1 MRSRNQWHRG
11 LTELLRPTWPATLQ
25 SFTPGDLLNVEFG
38 LYLLETV
45 MPGRPAADAWTLFGG
60 YPYGEAFGD
69 VRTEEQRLMVRRAR
83 HYMWSLRRRRVWH
96 SAIRDYQAVPRDLR
110 GYDVK
115 DVDTIPDRL
124 TPARADERFDRYREL
139 LTSPPMF
146 ERSTL
151 PIAGTG
157 EHWFPVRDRTYSV
170 TFGDLAHGPAASRHD
185 LTMPPVTNG
194 EAITVNYTELE
205 HAAEAMDRI
214 EAANPD
220 TKANS
225 WLKRLRRV
233 ELLSRSEGTE
243 RFEPGQK
250 LAIHQILHMVGMVG
264 AGKSTLRDILAFVCA
279 DRQMKITIVVGDVAE
294 ALNIVGVFNTLGVR
308 AAPILGH
315 STRERHI
322 QRLHRRLA
330 TAGAANMLSHEHAGF
345 AFVNSACPVDALRG
359 LEADRP
365 LRIREAPCAQ
375 LYPATKRDDTSG
387 VMNDEHGESSA
398 RGRKAERHGCPLWAR
413 CPRHHGARE
422 LVDAAIWVATPASLI
437 HSAVPAHQIDERMRY
452 LELACQRSDLII
464 VDEADRV
471 QMQLDTAFAP
481 ATTLVGRGQDSW
493 LDEVHSHKI
502 TELVRLGRLQLSQQF
517 IDDWINA
524 LNTVSTA
531 ADRLY
536 GMLTR
541 SKSLRHWIVADYFSA
556 HTLHHWLLNTW
567 FPDLAIDSADDLFHD
582 TGLATDER
590 ARRRDH
596 VSDILDRF
604 RDQPLQPADADPS
617 DTVTSTANELV
628 ALTLELLHSQSD
640 RTRDRLRTTLLGL
653 VEHDPA
659 IEARIEQHAMQFEFT
674 LVLAALHHRLD
685 FMTMLWPRVEAAL
698 NLDATSNVLSRRPP
712 KDYEPIIP
720 ESPMGNVLGFQF
732 QLDDQV
738 QEPGLTDARSGSLR
752 FFRCNGLGRDLLLNL
767 HEMPNVDDRPGPAVL
782 LMSATSWAG
791 TSSRYHIHHPVGA
804 VLRPHKDEVDAILKT
819 TFRKEFLY
827 ADGAGQ
833 VALQL
838 SGTNPDLRPRVLTQM
853 LRLLAEADPSLAG
866 STSKL
871 ADELADITDP
881 DRRRILLLVGS
892 YAESKR
898 AASYL
903 NAIPEWNGRVTV
915 LVSDDADLDDA
926 WQTLPRD
933 PTVRTLRRGDV
944 ASFANAG
951 GEILVA
957 PLLAVERGHNIV
969 LTGGKAAIGTVY
981 FLARPH
987 PRPDDIA
994 LAIQSV
1000 NDWAVRYVRS
1010 GNFRQMALACGTP
1023 DAAGREFRRR
1033 ARHTW
1038 QRFLT
1043 RRLSWG
1049 SLPDDEKLAF
1059 TWDQLVVMWQVIG
1072 RLVRGGVPA
1081 RVVFVDAAFA
1091 PREAGMQAEDTAE
1104 TSLLLSMHN
1113 ALHYYLSHVSN
1124 AEPVDQSLVRALY
1137 QPLYQ
1142 ALDTIDL

>member
-11 LTELLRPTWPATLQ
+11 LTELVRPTWPATLQ
-25 SFTPGDLLNVEFG
+25 SFTPGDLLNVELG
-38 LYLLETV
+38 LYLLEHV
-45 MPGRPAADAWTLFGG
+45 MPGRSAADAWTLFGG

-69 VRTEEQRLMVRRAR
+69 IRTEEQRLVVRRAR
-83 HYMWSLRRRRVWH
+83 HYLWALRRRRVWR
-96 SAIRDYQAVPRDLR
+96 SALRDYQSVPHDLR
-110 GYDVK
+110 GYDIK
-115 DVDTIPDRL
+115 DLDATPERRS
-124 TPARADERFDRYREL
+124 PARAAERFDRYLEV
-139 LTSPPMF
+139 LTSPPAF
-146 ERSTL
+146 ERKAL
-151 PIAGTG
+151 AMAGTG
-157 EHWFPVRDRTYSV
+157 EHWFPVRDRSYSV
-170 TFGDLAHGPAASRHD
+170 TFGNLADGPAVPRHD
-185 LTMPPVTNG
+185 LEAVPITAG
-194 EAITVNYTELE
+194 KAITVTYDELKQ
-205 HAAEAMDRI
+205 AAVEMDSI
-214 EAANPD
+214 EAATPGA
-220 TKANS
+220 KANRWS
-225 WLKRLRRV
+225 RRLRRV
-233 ELLSRSEGTE
+233 ELLTRGNDTE
-243 RFEPGQK
+243 AFEPGRE
-250 LAIHQILHMVGMVG
+250 LTIHQILHMVGMVG

-279 DRQMKITIVVGDVAE
+279 NRQMRTTIVVGDVAE
-294 ALNIVGVFNTLGVR
+294 ALTIVGIFTNLGIH

-322 QRLHRRLA
+322 QRLHRRIA
-330 TAGAANMLSHEHAGF
+330 TGGATTMLGHDHPGF
-345 AFVNSACPVDALRG
+345 AFLNSACPVDALRG
-359 LEADRP
+359 LEVDRP
-365 LRIREAPCAQ
+365 LRIREAPCSQ
-375 LYPATKRDDTSG
+375 LFPVSEKTSPPGPHDD
-387 VMNDEHGESSA
+387 EQFA
-398 RGRKAERHGCPLWAR
+398 PRRKSERRGCPLWSR

-437 HSAVPAHQIDERMRY
+437 HSAVPAHQLEERMRY
-452 LELACQRSDLII
+452 LELACRRSDLII

-481 ATTLVGRGQDSW
+481 ATTLIGRGQESW

-541 SKSLRHWIVADYFSA
+541 SRSLRTWIVADYFSA

-567 FPDLAIDSADDLFHD
+567 FPDLTEQAGTAAGMENGTDSSI
-582 TGLATDER
+582 GER
-590 ARRRDH
+590 ADRRDY

-604 RDQPLQPADADPS
+604 RDQPLQPTETVDPS

-640 RTRDRLRTTLLGL
+640 RTRERLRAMLLNL
-653 VEHDPA
+653 VDHDPA
-659 IEARIEQHAMQFEFT
+659 IDARIEQHAMQFEFT

-712 KDYEPIIP
+712 KDYEPVIP

-738 QEPGLTDARSGSLR
+738 HDPGLTDARSGSLR
-752 FFRCNGLGRDLLLNL
+752 FFRCSGLGRDLLLNL
-767 HEMPNVDDRPGPAVL
+767 HEMPNVDGRPGPAVL
-782 LMSATSWAG
+782 LLSATSWAG

-819 TFRKEFLY
+819 SFRKEFLY
-827 ADGAGQ
+827 DDAGQ
-833 VALQL
+833 TALKL
-838 SGTNPDLRPRVLTQM
+838 SGTNPDVRPLVLTQM

-866 STSKL
+866 ATSKL

-944 ASFANAG
+944 ASFASAG

-969 LTGGKAAIGTVY
+969 LTDGKAAIGTVY

-1000 NDWAVRYVRS
+1000 NDWAVRFVR
-1010 GNFRQMALACGTP
+1010 GGAFRQLALACGTP
-1023 DAAGREFRRR
+1023 DAAGREFRRQ

-1091 PREAGMQAEDTAE
+1091 PMEAGLVAQDTAE
-1104 TSLLLSMHN
+1104 TSLLLSMHSV
-1113 ALHYYLSHVSN
+1113 LHHYLSDDSN
-1124 AEPVDQSLVRALY
+1124 AEPIDRSLVRALY